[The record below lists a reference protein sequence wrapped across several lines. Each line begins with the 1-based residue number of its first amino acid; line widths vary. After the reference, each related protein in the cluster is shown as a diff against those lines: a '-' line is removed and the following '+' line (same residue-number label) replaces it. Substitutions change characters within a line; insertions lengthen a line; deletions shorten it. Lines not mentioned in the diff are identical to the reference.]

1 MLSCDW
7 RDDQIRIL
15 QGNSDVTHGLPS
27 CMPSVNLSVVQEQRA
42 RKAAL
47 SSFVGAIVDWYDF
60 LLYGIVTTLIFKDQF
75 PQHW

>member
-1 MLSCDW
+1 MS
-7 RDDQIRIL
+7 
-15 QGNSDVTHGLPS
+15 
-27 CMPSVNLSVVQEQRA
+27 SVNLLWFKNNT